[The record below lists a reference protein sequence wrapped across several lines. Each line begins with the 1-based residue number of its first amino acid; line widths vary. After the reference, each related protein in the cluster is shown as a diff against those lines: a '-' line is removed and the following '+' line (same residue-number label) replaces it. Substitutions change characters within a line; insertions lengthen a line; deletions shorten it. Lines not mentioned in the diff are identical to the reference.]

1 MSLKL
6 LFSLRSSMVERR
18 SVKPQVAGSIP
29 VEAYFWEYGG
39 MVDATV
45 LETAYYGF
53 ESHYSLFSFAFCFV
67 VQLDRT
73 LAS

>member
-1 MSLKL
+1 
-6 LFSLRSSMVERR
+6 MVERR

-29 VEAYFWEYGG
+29 VEALFNWREYGG

-53 ESHYSLFSFAFCFV
+53 ESHYSLFKYYRLTLFLV
-67 VQLDRT
+67 VL
-73 LAS
+73 